1 MNGNSSQFEINK
13 KPNSKKLPWVKLCL
27 ASLSLLALVI
37 TSKNIFTATP
47 ATSGISLHPASAPA
61 VLGDQILQNQ
71 IQTTA
76 TASSTPVATPIQN
89 STPTPTTAP
98 VPSPVQ
104 SIVKIKNTPTGY
116 LNVRIQPSLDS
127 SVISKVYPGE
137 TYAYTTTQGGWYLI
151 QLKSKHYGWV
161 DGEYVTSNNK

>member
-1 MNGNSSQFEINK
+1 MNSNSSQFEINK

-37 TSKNIFTATP
+37 TSKNIFVATS
-47 ATSGISLHPASAPA
+47 ATSGISLHPIAEPA
-61 VLGDQILQNQ
+61 VVGDQVSQNQ
-71 IQTTA
+71 IQPA
-76 TASSTPVATPIQN
+76 AAASSTPAATPTQN
-89 STPTPTTAP
+89 PTPTPATAP

-116 LNVRIQPSLDS
+116 LNVRIQPSLDNS
-127 SVISKVYPGE
+127 IISKVYPGE
-137 TYAYTTTQGGWYLI
+137 TYAYTTTQNGWYLI